1 MTRQL
6 RRPTATIAPL
16 FAHAE
21 IARLEQERAQ
31 LMAALVRMRQHRRH
45 GAILRTEFRL
55 QQISAEILRTAFGK
69 DMS

>member
-6 RRPTATIAPL
+6 RRPTGSLAPL

-21 IARLEQERAQ
+21 IARLEQERAR
-31 LMAALVRMRQHRRH
+31 LKAVLARMRKESRH